1 MPLNINKT
9 KLNIV
14 LTLGVVGL
22 SLLTIFW
29 HHQMYLLYVQSKR
42 IEVQN
47 HQLVALHK
55 QLLIEQ
61 SEAISGGE
69 IKAKALKILKMQ
81 TPKRQRELLL

>member
-9 KLNIV
+9 KLNIA
-14 LTLGVVGL
+14 LTLSVIGL

-29 HHQMYLLYVQSKR
+29 HHQVYLLYVQSKR

-47 HQLVALHK
+47 HQLIALHK

-61 SEAISGGE
+61 SEAISGAE

-81 TPKRQRELLL
+81 APRIQRELLL